1 MTESHKVAA
10 YVIYKARKI
19 VLEKGGD
26 LGDVWPV
33 EMALITRTS
42 QAEIESLSKRLA
54 SVQREV
60 SNLLSSEKGRSII
73 EKATQIKREQESE
86 RPVDPSI
93 KAALEAAKAGT
104 FRKKLPVYSRASRSA
119 SKEKPTNDQL
129 NNPADQ
135 ANRDLRK
142 IVADCRMQA

>member
-1 MTESHKVAA
+1 M
-10 YVIYKARKI
+10 IYKARKI

-73 EKATQIKREQESE
+73 EKATQVKREQESE

-93 KAALEAAKAGT
+93 KAALEAAKAGA
-104 FRKKLPVYSRASRSA
+104 FRQKKLPQVKLAIAALTGKNVKVEETKNESEHKS
-119 SKEKPTNDQL
+119 D
-129 NNPADQ
+129 
-135 ANRDLRK
+135 
-142 IVADCRMQA
+142 